1 MATKIK
7 SVLGKRLRPTAELQT
22 NDSGLGI
29 GGSSASESEQE
40 ARLSD
45 ESDTDSD
52 DDDDDSSDGNSS
64 SSATDDEEDLP
75 DGLPTC
81 ETALEEPMFEESGG
95 QQACAICPAKQ
106 FKKGQSPKDHLQ
118 SNVRWLFTSIEEYIS
133 LSE

>member
-7 SVLGKRLRPTAELQT
+7 SVLGKRMRPTAELQT

-52 DDDDDSSDGNSS
+52 DDDDDDSSNG
-64 SSATDDEEDLP
+64 SSATDAEEDLP
-75 DGLPTC
+75 DDLPTC
-81 ETALEEPMFEESGG
+81 EKALEEPMFEENEG

-106 FKKGQSPKDHLQ
+106 FKNGQSPKDHLQ
-118 SNVRWLFTSIEEYIS
+118 SNVCP
-133 LSE
+133 